1 MVALQV
7 PVHIAQRDD
16 RAGLCPA
23 VGAFI
28 TMVEDNLK
36 RVVQRA
42 HVSVNGPPSSLRA
55 RPPLLCHIP
64 LLRTLCMS
72 HVTHKLV

>member
-1 MVALQV
+1 MVPLQV

-16 RAGLCPA
+16 RAGLCPV

-42 HVSVNGPPSSLRA
+42 SISAEWPPGPLRA
-55 RPPLLCHIP
+55 CRPPLSHIP
-64 LLRTLCMS
+64 FAPDTVHDR
-72 HVTHKLV
+72 